1 MLQYISIIKNGSR
14 FDNFALADAIYA
26 AEKTTNHL
34 DSESQEHDATTRE
47 KATLASHDSE
57 ISLLERLQSE

>member
-1 MLQYISIIKNGSR
+1 MLQNISIIKNGSR
-14 FDNFALADAIYA
+14 FGNFALADAIYT
-26 AEKTTNHL
+26 AEKTTNQL
-34 DSESQEHDATTRE
+34 DPESQEYNTTTRE